1 MSKTKRENPKINK
14 DRKVHALLNPNFSAM
29 TPPTSGPVRLPR
41 ATFAEFMAEMASELF
56 SKLLAMIWLSISL
69 AKGMDGT

>member
-1 MSKTKRENPKINK
+1 
-14 DRKVHALLNPNFSAM
+14 M

-69 AKGMDGT
+69 AKGMDGTQINPAESPKTASPARTR